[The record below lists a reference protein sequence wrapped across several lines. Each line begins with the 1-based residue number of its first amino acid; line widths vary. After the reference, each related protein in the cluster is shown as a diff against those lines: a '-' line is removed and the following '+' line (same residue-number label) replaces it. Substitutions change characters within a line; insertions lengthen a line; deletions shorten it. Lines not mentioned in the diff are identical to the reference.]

1 MWPYATVCAGGIG
14 FGEGNGTL
22 GTRETR
28 EMRERRNFIYFT
40 ITHGVFISGFCLLFT
55 ESSFHNEGMR
65 VDEMNEDLLSSNG
78 MVQRRAAS

>member
-1 MWPYATVCAGGIG
+1 MACATVCSGGVE
-14 FGEGNGTL
+14 FGEGNSHW
-22 GTRETR
+22 
-28 EMRERRNFIYFT
+28 ERGRRGDKRDCNYFT
-40 ITHGVFISGFCLLFT
+40 ITHGIFILGFCLLFT

>member
-1 MWPYATVCAGGIG
+1 MGKAGIVWPYATVCAGGIG

-28 EMRERRNFIYFT
+28 ERRN

>member
-28 EMRERRNFIYFT
+28 GRRN